1 MGIESVSHLND
12 FFRLK
17 VKELNAQFEQA
28 KALIVNH
35 NLSVGLILEE
45 ILREF
50 LREVLPGRFGITQGF
65 IAMGT
70 KLSRQCD
77 IIIYNCV
84 DYAPLYLAGDI
95 KIVPSE
101 SVAAVIEV
109 KSSINFERFIET
121 IKAFDTLTRMGI
133 RDKYLF
139 VFSSPQA
146 KCIIRW
152 LYKYDFKNRCK
163 MISQCNDDSYIVSDS
178 CHLDMGDL
186 EVIPKGIVSL
196 EKEMF
201 LSLSHCQDDK
211 NDYWG
216 YVEYEVTDVA
226 EKRVSCLQQ
235 FLTSLQE
242 AIIEVKHTELFIPYD
257 NVKEG
262 DDINDM
268 RDLKIKNSFPLVPF

>member
-65 IAMGT
+65 IAMGAT
-70 KLSRQCD
+70 LSRQCD

-84 DYAPLYLAGDI
+84 DYAPLYSAGDI

-109 KSSINFERFIET
+109 KSSIDSKRFIET
-121 IKAFDTLTRMGI
+121 IKAFDTLTCMGI

-146 KCIIRW
+146 KYIISW

-163 MISQCNDDSYIVSDS
+163 MISHNDDSYIVSDS
-178 CHLDMGDL
+178 CHLDVGDL

-216 YVEYEVTDVA
+216 YVEYEVTDMA

-235 FLTSLQE
+235 FLTSLQD

-257 NVKEG
+257 NIKEG

>member
-17 VKELNAQFEQA
+17 VKELNTQFEQA

-50 LREVLPGRFGITQGF
+50 LRAVLPGRFGITQGF
-65 IAMGT
+65 IAMGAT
-70 KLSRQCD
+70 LSRQCD

-121 IKAFDTLTRMGI
+121 IKAFDRLTRMGI

-163 MISQCNDDSYIVSDS
+163 MISQCNDDSYIVSDIS
-178 CHLDMGDL
+178 HLDVGDL

-216 YVEYEVTDVA
+216 YVEYEVTDMA
-226 EKRVSCLQQ
+226 EKRVSRLQQ
-235 FLTSLQE
+235 FLTSLQD

-257 NVKEG
+257 NIKEG

>member
-17 VKELNAQFEQA
+17 VKELNTQFEQA

-50 LREVLPGRFGITQGF
+50 LRAVLPGRFGITQGF
-65 IAMGT
+65 IAMGAT
-70 KLSRQCD
+70 LSRQCD

>member
-17 VKELNAQFEQA
+17 VKELNTQFEQA

-50 LREVLPGRFGITQGF
+50 LRAVLPGRFGITQGF
-65 IAMGT
+65 IAMGAT
-70 KLSRQCD
+70 LSRQCD

-216 YVEYEVTDVA
+216 YVEYEVTDMA

>member
-17 VKELNAQFEQA
+17 VKELNTQFEQA

-50 LREVLPGRFGITQGF
+50 LRAVLPGRFGITQGF
-65 IAMGT
+65 IAMGAT
-70 KLSRQCD
+70 LSRQCD

-163 MISQCNDDSYIVSDS
+163 MISQCNDDSYIVSDIS
-178 CHLDMGDL
+178 HLDVGDL

-216 YVEYEVTDVA
+216 YVEYEVTDMA

-235 FLTSLQE
+235 FLTSLQD

-257 NVKEG
+257 NIKEG